1 MNVPCLETKRLILRS
16 FEEGDLR
23 AFYFLLKDEE
33 VNTFLPWFPVKNMA
47 EARRFYE
54 ERFSA
59 HGNRSPFY
67 CYAVCL
73 KEKNDPIGYIT
84 VNLSNDSHDF
94 GYALRKEFWH
104 RGMMTEAGKAVIS
117 QLMKDGITYIT
128 ATHDKKNPSSGAVM
142 RRLGMKYQ
150 YSYEEQ
156 WQPKNFL
163 VTFRMYQLNLD
174 GREDR
179 VYQKYWE
186 TSDVHWIEENI

>member
-47 EARRFYE
+47 EAELFYE
-54 ERFSA
+54 ERFSV

-104 RGMMTEAGKAVIS
+104 RGLMTEAGKAVIS

-128 ATHDKKNPSSGAVM
+128 ATHDKNNPSSGAVM

-156 WQPKNFL
+156 CQPKNFL